1 MGKCMDTM
9 MGGKNN
15 LRYKALVDTYNA
27 LSSDYQDS
35 LELMIPTLYTKDVS
49 STYFKINKTS

>member
-1 MGKCMDTM
+1 

-27 LSSDYQDS
+27 CSHLRFYDTAAYQDS
-35 LELMIPTLYTKDVS
+35 FELMIPTLYTKDVS